1 MKNKIDAGTVTRTLI
16 LALALLN
23 QLLTSTGH
31 AVLQIDDAT
40 VTNTVTSLF
49 TIGSAI
55 WAWWKNNSVTQNAIE
70 ADKRLS
76 ELKKKE

>member
-40 VTNTVTSLF
+40 VTNTVTGLF

-55 WAWWKNNSVTQNAIE
+55 WAWWKNNSVTQNALE
-70 ADKRLS
+70 ADKRLK
-76 ELKKKE
+76 ELKGK

>member
-16 LALALLN
+16 LALALFN

-70 ADKRLS
+70 ADKRLR

>member
-16 LALALLN
+16 LALALFN